1 MIGGEDMYS
10 EAKTPEDYLE
20 GIADKQKDA
29 VVKLRDIVLENL
41 PAGFE
46 EKMSYGMIGYVV
58 PKSIYP
64 EGYKANPNEPLP
76 FAAIAAQ
83 KNHIALYHMGVY
95 MFPEVLEWFES
106 EYDKNVKTKLDMGKS
121 CIRFKNPKTIPYDLI
136 GKLFKKITAE
146 QYIDEYK
153 RSIDK

>member
-1 MIGGEDMYS
+1 MYS

-95 MFPEVLEWFES
+95 MFPEVLEWFKS

-136 GKLFKKITAE
+136 AKLFKKITVE